1 MIGSITA
8 KIFSELGSNSS
19 LLPIAVK
26 DVSHS
31 LGLTTASYITGS
43 NVEGKDRFIDEFG
56 TQAIWIGGIPFYKK
70 IIDKTIYKIA
80 KHNPEIDV
88 RLMKDVKDGKITVGS
103 VLEKAIEH
111 APTKEIGETIKHA
124 AEHVKTFKGL
134 SMAKFIASTALT
146 MASYAG
152 LTHFRHQ
159 HTEKAIIKEIQKEE
173 NIKKA
178 NNEFMKKQTPLSFQ
192 AVQKTNS
199 KKNQP
204 SFGMNLSG
212 LKDFMFNP
220 VKNMMIVDGG
230 ITGQRLAESRNPQ
243 DFLGYVIK
251 EGSFW
256 AFMYFAGAKIQE
268 HFEKTAAEKNNKSI
282 DLNIKA
288 LSSKEIKEVMK
299 DTKKFNNE
307 IEAFNKIISSEKSQA
322 SNAQLYDF
330 ICKEENNNNIVV
342 KMAKKS
348 DIIKTYT
355 EKKEIKSIMD
365 LFKKG
370 KKTEKVDTQHF
381 IDLDQVK
388 KVGEKL
394 QKLQKQFLDSKEEIE
409 PFFNKVLS
417 LKKASIVKNIATCSA
432 VLGLVVPGIMLAM
445 RYINKDNKEFQVKK
459 DIKAQ
464 LLKTTA

>member
-111 APTKEIGETIKHA
+111 APTKEIGETIKNA

-173 NIKKA
+173 SLKKA
-178 NNEFMKKQTPLSFQ
+178 NTEFMKKQTPLSFQ

-204 SFGMNLSG
+204 SFGMNLTG

-230 ITGQRLAESRNPQ
+230 ITGQRLAEARNPQ

-268 HFEKTAAEKNNKSI
+268 HFEKKSAEKNNKSI

-288 LSSKEIKEVMK
+288 LSSKEIKDVMK
-299 DTKKFNNE
+299 DQKTFDSH
-307 IEAFNKIISSEKSQA
+307 IEEFNKFVSNKEKKVSDG
-322 SNAQLYDF
+322 QLYDF
-330 ICKEENNNNIVV
+330 ICKEENKDNIVV

-348 DIIKTYT
+348 EIIKTY
-355 EKKEIKSIMD
+355 KES
-365 LFKKG
+365 
-370 KKTEKVDTQHF
+370 EKVDTQQF

-394 QKLQKQFLDSKEEIE
+394 QKLQQQFVESKEEIE
-409 PFFNKVLS
+409 PFFKKVLS
-417 LKKASIVKNIATCSA
+417 LKKASITKNIVTCSA

-445 RYINKDNKEFQVKK
+445 RFAHKDNKEFQVKK